1 MQITLGGGCFWCI
14 EAALKEIDG
23 VEALVNG
30 YAGGSVAAPTYEAV
44 CGGHTGH
51 AEVVRVTFD
60 ENILPLEDLLR
71 VFFSVHNPT
80 TLNRQGADT
89 GTQYRSAIFTEDSE
103 QAARVTSVIAE
114 VQEFWTDPI
123 VTDVQPLAKFWPGE
137 EYHQD
142 YYARNP
148 EQGYCAAVI
157 SPKLTKL
164 RKKWAH
170 RIKAPAE

>member
-44 CGGHTGH
+44 CGGDTGH

-60 ENILPLEDLLR
+60 EIILPLEDLLR

-89 GTQYRSAIFTEDSE
+89 GTQYRSAIFTEGSE

-123 VTDVQPLAKFWPGE
+123 ITDVQPLAKFWPGE